1 MLKLLEKVERR
12 ADTTKLGRLWMQPL
26 KYIYAI
32 GFRELLYKISHK
44 QKIVSTTLFFGR
56 KMTIA
61 LPAATDIYLTGGK
74 SHPSEIRLARFL
86 IKNLHA
92 GDSFMDIGA
101 HYGDFTLLAAELVG
115 HSGMVRSFEPA
126 SDSFNILSRNVAGR
140 NNITVFP
147 VAVSDGVAN
156 VVFYEFENMQ
166 SEYNSMEIGQFENE
180 GWFKR
185 KAPRKVSIA
194 ATGIDRVTGEMGF
207 MPDIIKVDV
216 EGAEDKVVLGG
227 QSFLQSHAPVII
239 LEYLAVTRH
248 NEAHQKA
255 VALLRSWGYVP
266 HVINK
271 VGEITPVSDIENNL
285 KINGLNSDNIVFLKT
300 VPGRTE

>member
-1 MLKLLEKVERR
+1 
-12 ADTTKLGRLWMQPL
+12 MQPL

-32 GFRELLYKISHK
+32 GFRELLYKIRHK

-74 SHPSEIRLARFL
+74 SHPSEVRLARFL
-86 IKNLHA
+86 IKSLHA
-92 GDSFMDIGA
+92 GNSFMDIGA
-101 HYGDFTLLAAELVG
+101 HYGYFTLLAAELVG

-126 SDSFNILSRNVAGR
+126 SDSFNILSRNVADR
-140 NNITVFP
+140 KNITVFP
-147 VAVSDGVAN
+147 VAVSDGVVN
-156 VVFYEFENMQ
+156 VAFYEFENMQ
-166 SEYNSMEIGQFENE
+166 SEYNSMEIGQFESE

-185 KAPRKVSIA
+185 KVPRKVSVP
-194 ATGIDRVTGEMGF
+194 ATTIDMVTEETGF
-207 MPDIIKVDV
+207 RPDIIKVDV
-216 EGAEDKVVLGG
+216 EGAEDKVVMGG
-227 QSFLQSHAPVII
+227 QGFLQSRAPVII

-248 NEAHQKA
+248 NKAHQKA
-255 VALLRSWGYVP
+255 VALLRSWGYVA
-266 HVINK
+266 HIINK
-271 VGEITPVSDIENNL
+271 AGEVIPVSDIENNL